1 MDYYVKWNSIY
12 VFGILQT
19 SSIAAC
25 ASVGDYLQQIGLVGV
40 DLFLSQRD
48 PLASQIDLV
57 HAQPAPAQYFILK
70 EIS

>member
-1 MDYYVKWNSIY
+1 MKWNSIY

-25 ASVGDYLQQIGLVGV
+25 ASVGDYLQQIGLVQGV